1 MQHCHKAPGA
11 GNRIKKY
18 MKKGNGTVFIS
29 FPVFIILMGLM
40 VIFVQRNLAALHIF
54 ETQTAADSIADST
67 AFYMASEYG
76 TYSDAVSRARQLKG
90 IINSNMNVNIGP
102 MSISSSKFQN
112 DIISVDL
119 TTTDN
124 RLYHGSFSARGA
136 ADTKFEMLGM
146 AIVRYGMTFLG
157 TPYNSTVGGVHRALG
172 SPPNYFDCSQFV
184 AYVYNHFGYNLPDFV
199 ANTPSQFSS
208 GGSLNSHGAMVPSL
222 SQAKPGDII
231 CFMPVPSANYAEGS
245 VGHTGIYIGHGMMIH
260 SGSSN
265 SGRSCVNIKH
275 VSGGGPIQSI
285 RRIIGYEPRRR

>member
-1 MQHCHKAPGA
+1 MQQCHKAPGA

-90 IINSNMNVNIGP
+90 VINSNMNVNIGP

-146 AIVRYGMTFLG
+146 SIVRFGMRFLG
-157 TPYNSTVGGVHRALG
+157 TPYVFGGEGPAT
-172 SPPNYFDCSQFV
+172 FDCSGFV
-184 AYVYNHFGYNLPDFV
+184 RYCYGHFGYTLPHHVADVHEDF
-199 ANTPSQFSS
+199 NSRRC
-208 GGSLNSHGAMVPSL
+208 LNSYGVQVPSL
-222 SQAKPGDII
+222 SQARPGDII
-231 CFMPVPSANYAEGS
+231 CFMPS
-245 VGHTGIYIGHGMMIH
+245 VRSGIGHTGIYMGHGMMIH
-260 SGSSN
+260 AGGAVSGAS
-265 SGRSCVNIKH
+265 RVNIRH
-275 VSGGGPIQSI
+275 VSGGGTIQSI